1 MCNPVALRTFAMLR
15 SHHLC
20 IITVHFHQPQK
31 EALSPFSSPS
41 SCPAS
46 PRPWHHSSA
55 MDLPIRGISFKW
67 NHTACDLLGLASL
80 TWPVSQVHPCC
91 STLQRFTPF
100 FAEYCCIAW
109 MSSHFIHSAAD
120 GHLEGFYLLATMN
133 DNCCEHLGTSISLN
147 IRFQFSWETLL
158 NTDVMNPHQLFHKHF
173 LGVSMIWFQNMGE
186 SQVWLKIIA
195 HF

>member
-133 DNCCEHLGTSISLN
+133 DNCCEHLGTNISLN

-158 NTDVMNPHQLFHKHF
+158 ISNPSPQYISHNSVIVHQFSL
-173 LGVSMIWFQNMGE
+173 
-186 SQVWLKIIA
+186 
-195 HF
+195 